1 MNFFFNRFAI
11 CHFVLDKRKIT
22 LKVIKK
28 KDLFQ
33 PQSANSACRPKSN
46 STTTT
51 ILTERQMILEAL
63 QAASKAIPGGTVRA
77 KKLIRLKLIN

>member
-1 MNFFFNRFAI
+1 MSFCFRQKENYSESY
-11 CHFVLDKRKIT
+11 
-22 LKVIKK
+22 KK

-63 QAASKAIPGGTVRA
+63 PAASKAIPGGTVRA
-77 KKLIRLKLIN
+77 KEINKVKVN